1 MLDCGC
7 NQNLDSQLLK
17 IVETEAKNVDYI
29 LVSHA
34 SYIHVGALAYLTA
47 KKIQVPVIGTSPVAK
62 IGAQSM
68 HELFIARKENPQ
80 IIFERLSY

>member
-7 NQNLDSQLLK
+7 NQNLDSTLLK

-47 KKIQVPVIGTSPVAK
+47 KKI
-62 IGAQSM
+62 
-68 HELFIARKENPQ
+68 
-80 IIFERLSY
+80 